1 MIHKSIPT
9 KSVSMF
15 VSLEP
20 LTPRRLLRVT
30 WECRE
35 HFSECHQSVQ
45 TKKRREKIGGFIFE
59 SQTRVNVRLQYA
71 DSDEVS
77 ALHRLQWFQVLNLAL
92 TLVIS
97 KTRVIPRI
105 IFQRYYAG
113 LVFFQDKDLYSF
125 LICRRVTSVSIQ
137 SHNVMLCDKWT
148 LPSLF
153 E

>member
-1 MIHKSIPT
+1 MCLE
-9 KSVSMF
+9 SVS
-15 VSLEP
+15 
-20 LTPRRLLRVT
+20 
-30 WECRE
+30 
-35 HFSECHQSVQ
+35 
-45 TKKRREKIGGFIFE
+45 
-59 SQTRVNVRLQYA
+59 VRLQYA

-148 LPSLF
+148 PPSLF